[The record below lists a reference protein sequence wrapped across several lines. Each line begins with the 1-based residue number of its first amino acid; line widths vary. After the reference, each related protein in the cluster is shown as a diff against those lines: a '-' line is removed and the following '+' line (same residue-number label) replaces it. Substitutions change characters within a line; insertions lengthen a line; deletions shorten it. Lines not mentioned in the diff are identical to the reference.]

1 MGLGEINEVGDMELE
16 TFKSRVV
23 PSAAVGPSLTHI
35 QLFVTL
41 WTDARQSSL
50 SFSIFQSL
58 LKFMVI
64 ESVIPFNLLIP
75 CYPLLLPSIFPSI
88 SIFCNESDLCIRSL
102 KYQSFS
108 FSISPS
114 NEHSGLI
121 SFRTDCLDLLAVQ
134 GTLKSLLHN
143 HI

>member
-1 MGLGEINEVGDMELE
+1 MELE

-23 PSAAVGPSLTHI
+23 PSVVVGPSLSHV

-64 ESVIPFNLLIP
+64 ESVIPFSLLIL

-102 KYQSFS
+102 KYQNFS

-121 SFRTDCLDLLAVQ
+121 FFRIDCLDLLAVQ